1 VLQHP
6 SRGARDF
13 FERSPGTCR
22 GRIDSGGQ
30 RPSDDGKEGWHRRHR
45 RKHEENPLAERERHI
60 VAINLGSKSG
70 CDNSTQGEQMKSH
83 THYLWF
89 TTKQRQ
95 EIIDVTESVEEQ
107 VRHSG
112 VAEGFVLVSAMHITA
127 SVFVNDHESGLWSD
141 ILRWLEQTIAPWDPG
156 RYRHN
161 ETGEDNAAAHLRSL
175 TIGHEVIVPITKGNL
190 DLGPWQRVFY
200 GEWDG
205 QRKKRLIIK
214 VLGE

>member
-1 VLQHP
+1 MRNGECGISVP
-6 SRGARDF
+6 GSNRDIMP
-13 FERSPGTCR
+13 RSQPINSAF
-22 GRIDSGGQ
+22 RIPHSSGG
-30 RPSDDGKEGWHRRHR
+30 
-45 RKHEENPLAERERHI
+45 A
-60 VAINLGSKSG
+60 
-70 CDNSTQGEQMKSH
+70 MKSH

-95 EIIDVTESVEEQ
+95 EIIDVTDQVAEQ
-107 VRHSG
+107 VRESG
-112 VAEGFVLVSAMHITA
+112 VAEGFALVSAMHITA
-127 SVFVNDHESGLWSD
+127 SVFVNDHESGLWAD
-141 ILRWLEQTIAPWDPG
+141 ILKWLETTIAPWDPK

-175 TIGHEVIVPITKGNL
+175 TIGHEVIVPITGGKL

-205 QRKKRLIIK
+205 QRKKRVIIK